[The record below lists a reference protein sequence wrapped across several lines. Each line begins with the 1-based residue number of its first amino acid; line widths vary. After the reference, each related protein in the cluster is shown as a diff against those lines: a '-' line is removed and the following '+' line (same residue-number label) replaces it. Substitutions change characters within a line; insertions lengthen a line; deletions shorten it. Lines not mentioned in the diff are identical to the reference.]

1 MPPALAT
8 VLFFGLIILLLAKDH
23 ESRADFSPGLWIALI
38 WVAILGSRPISLWVG
53 GGLIV
58 NKVDDYVEGSPLD
71 RLVYLS
77 LIVAGLLVL
86 AGRGFRWSQA
96 ISANKVLFLL
106 YGYFAISSLWSI
118 YPGVS
123 FKRCVKDMGNLVIV
137 MVIISEKDPLAAARS
152 VFVLI
157 AYVFTPLSVL
167 FIKYIPEIGRAYSPS
182 GTLNVTG
189 VASSKNELG
198 CALLVCGLFLW
209 LTLLDRRERQREDP
223 AGTPLVLFP
232 LYLTLG
238 MMAWISYR
246 ANSMT
251 SLLCFVIGAS
261 LLWGL
266 RRPILQSRMQHLGTY
281 MIVVAGFFTF
291 SRVFPSISGV
301 LFKLLNRDPTLT
313 GRTDIWKLVLE
324 EHTNPL
330 IGTGFYSFWLGERV
344 DKFWRLYE
352 FRLNEAHNGYLETY
366 LNNGLIGVGLLLAV
380 LLSSARKMRD
390 SFMNGNHAVA
400 MRLVLVII
408 GMLYNLSE
416 AAFNRMGLI
425 WFALL
430 LAVAEYPAMVS
441 QQQPSEMSEQ
451 LSAEEGDPPGAAFSD
466 LPNS

>member
-1 MPPALAT
+1 
-8 VLFFGLIILLLAKDH
+8 
-23 ESRADFSPGLWIALI
+23 
-38 WVAILGSRPISLWVG
+38 
-53 GGLIV
+53 
-58 NKVDDYVEGSPLD
+58 
-71 RLVYLS
+71 
-77 LIVAGLLVL
+77 
-86 AGRGFRWSQA
+86 
-96 ISANKVLFLL
+96 
-106 YGYFAISSLWSI
+106 
-118 YPGVS
+118 
-123 FKRCVKDMGNLVIV
+123 
-137 MVIISEKDPLAAARS
+137 
-152 VFVLI
+152 
-157 AYVFTPLSVL
+157 
-167 FIKYIPEIGRAYSPS
+167 
-182 GTLNVTG
+182 
-189 VASSKNELG
+189 
-198 CALLVCGLFLW
+198 
-209 LTLLDRRERQREDP
+209 
-223 AGTPLVLFP
+223 
-232 LYLTLG
+232 
-238 MMAWISYR
+238 
-246 ANSMT
+246 
-251 SLLCFVIGAS
+251 
-261 LLWGL
+261 
-266 RRPILQSRMQHLGTY
+266 MQHLGTY